1 MSNNEIQRQTPA
13 TTAIASSAD
22 NVAAIVSDAPKHYL
36 KNRTSHDN
44 CLAACGSLLDAIRQT
59 GMTDELDKKAAT
71 YIERTRRTVRAMS
84 DLRSPVT
91 KMFDWIRSEFTTL
104 ENDIDPTKAGTI
116 PYQLQQLRNQY
127 AARKR
132 EEEEA
137 RRRAEE
143 ARRQAQA
150 ARDRYRTD
158 CEENYKTLFNNHVV
172 SQLNALTR
180 LVDSVTLDNYQTI
193 YDTISGI
200 STSLSDDWLPT
211 LSVRMP
217 LNLTPDESRAI
228 SNEVLSRLR
237 SQQFVEQYCT
247 EIADYRQEILDRLPS
262 RKAELERV
270 ARASAEEA
278 RRIQEEMRLREEA
291 ERARKE
297 AERAAR
303 EEEEARRRAAEK
315 VAAEAGSLFAEEAT
329 RISYTPKAKV
339 SKKIRITD
347 PKGYLQ
353 VLMMWWTKEGSTL
366 PDAELAKI
374 FRKQI
379 TFCERLANK
388 EGECIVDPSIIY
400 VDEVKAQ

>member
-137 RRRAEE
+137 RRR
-143 ARRQAQA
+143 
-150 ARDRYRTD
+150 
-158 CEENYKTLFNNHVV
+158 
-172 SQLNALTR
+172 
-180 LVDSVTLDNYQTI
+180 
-193 YDTISGI
+193 
-200 STSLSDDWLPT
+200 
-211 LSVRMP
+211 
-217 LNLTPDESRAI
+217 
-228 SNEVLSRLR
+228 
-237 SQQFVEQYCT
+237 
-247 EIADYRQEILDRLPS
+247 
-262 RKAELERV
+262 LER
-270 ARASAEEA
+270 EEDLK
-278 RRIQEEMRLREEA
+278 RRHAAALRRPDVRHRQHA
-291 ERARKE
+291 TATVPTVRKT
-297 AERAAR
+297 
-303 EEEEARRRAAEK
+303 
-315 VAAEAGSLFAEEAT
+315 T
-329 RISYTPKAKV
+329 RH
-339 SKKIRITD
+339 
-347 PKGYLQ
+347 
-353 VLMMWWTKEGSTL
+353 
-366 PDAELAKI
+366 
-374 FRKQI
+374 
-379 TFCERLANK
+379 C
-388 EGECIVDPSIIY
+388 SIIM
-400 VDEVKAQ
+400 